1 MTEKFSSVSAK
12 NINNISKKIVLIVAT
27 MGAFLTP
34 FMGSAINVA
43 LPTIGKEF
51 SMSAIA
57 MGWVA
62 TSFLLAAAMSLVPLG
77 RIADIYGR
85 KRVFLCGV
93 IVFTAF
99 SLLCGL
105 ANRTEVLIFARA
117 VQGIGGAMM
126 FGTGAAMLTSAYPP
140 EERGA
145 VLGINVTAVY
155 VGLVVG
161 PFIGG
166 LLTQY
171 VGWRCIF
178 FFTVPLGLLVIFSIL
193 WKLKGDWA
201 EASGERFD
209 FVGSLIY
216 GIALLAMMYG
226 FSILPS
232 TLGTFLI
239 FIGIACLV
247 VFGFWEL
254 RVKSPVLDLH
264 LFIHN
269 RPFAFSNLAALL
281 NYMATFAVG
290 FLLSLY
296 LQYIKGFTPR
306 DAGLILVIQP
316 IVMALLSPL
325 AGRLSDRIEPRII
338 ASIGMAL
345 TTLGMVPLIL
355 LNNSTNLLQVY
366 ASLVILGLGFALFAS
381 PNMNAV
387 MSSVDRKFYGVASGT
402 VGTMR
407 LVGQMFS
414 MGLTMLIFALL
425 IGRVQ
430 IAPEYYALF
439 VKSVK
444 IIFMILCCLCF
455 CGIFA
460 SLARGKL
467 R

>member
-1 MTEKFSSVSAK
+1 MMNGKPAPPALPG
-12 NINNISKKIVLIVAT
+12 INKKIVLIVAT

-93 IVFTAF
+93 VVFTAA

-105 ANRTEVLIFARA
+105 SPSAEFLIFSR
-117 VQGIGGAMM
+117 VIQGIGGAMM

-155 VGLVVG
+155 IGLVIG

-166 LLTQY
+166 IFTQY
-171 VGWRCIF
+171 IGWRCIF

-201 EASGERFD
+201 EARGERFD
-209 FVGSLIY
+209 IIGSVIY
-216 GIALLAMMYG
+216 GLALLSMMYG

-232 TLGTFLI
+232 SIGFVLIVLGA
-239 FIGIACLV
+239 ACLIA
-247 VFGFWEL
+247 FGLWEL
-254 RVKSPVLDLH
+254 KTKSPVLDLN
-264 LFIHN
+264 LFVHN
-269 RPFAFSNLAALL
+269 RAFAFSNLAALL

-325 AGRLSDRIEPRII
+325 AGRLSDRVEPRIL
-338 ASIGMAL
+338 ASAGMAM
-345 TTLGMVPLIL
+345 TTIGLVPLIL
-355 LNNSTNLLQVY
+355 LHHSTSLVQVY
-366 ASLVILGLGFALFAS
+366 ASLVVLGLGFALFAS

-387 MSSVDRKFYGVASGT
+387 MSSVDKRSYGVASGT

-430 IAPEYYALF
+430 ITPEHYDAF
-439 VKSVK
+439 VRSIKMV
-444 IIFMILCCLCF
+444 FAILCILCF
-455 CGIFA
+455 CGVFA
-460 SLARGKL
+460 SLARGKV

>member
-1 MTEKFSSVSAK
+1 MNGKPGPPAVSGM
-12 NINNISKKIVLIVAT
+12 NKKIVLIVAT

-62 TSFLLAAAMSLVPLG
+62 TAFLLSAAMSLVPLG
-77 RIADIYGR
+77 RCADIYGR
-85 KRVFLCGV
+85 KRIFLWGV
-93 IVFTAF
+93 IVFTLS

-105 ANRTEVLIFARA
+105 SRSAEFLIFTR
-117 VQGIGGAMM
+117 VIQGIGGAMM

-155 VGLVVG
+155 IGLVIG

-166 LLTQY
+166 IFTQY
-171 VGWRCIF
+171 IGWRCIF

-201 EASGERFD
+201 EAQGERFD
-209 FVGSLIY
+209 LTGSMIY
-216 GIALLAMMYG
+216 GLALLAMMYG

-232 TLGTFLI
+232 PVGFLLIVVGTAGLI
-239 FIGIACLV
+239 A
-247 VFGFWEL
+247 FGFWEL
-254 RVKSPVLDLH
+254 RAKSPVLDMH
-264 LFIHN
+264 LFINN
-269 RPFAFSNLAALL
+269 RAFAFSNLAALF
-281 NYMATFAVG
+281 NYMATFSVG

-316 IVMALLSPL
+316 VVMALLSPL

-338 ASIGMAL
+338 ASAGMAMTAIGL
-345 TTLGMVPLIL
+345 IPLIL
-355 LNNSTNLLQVY
+355 LNNSTSLGQLY
-366 ASLVILGLGFALFAS
+366 AALAVLGLGFALFAS
-381 PNMNAV
+381 PNMNAI
-387 MSSVDRKFYGVASGT
+387 MSSVDKRSYGVASGT
-402 VGTMR
+402 AGTMR

-414 MGLTMLIFALL
+414 MGLTMLIFALF
-425 IGRVQ
+425 IGPVR
-430 IAPEYYALF
+430 ITPEYYDLF
-439 VKSVK
+439 VKSMK
-444 IIFMILCCLCF
+444 LIFAILCFLCF

-460 SLARGKL
+460 SLCRGKVH
-467 R
+467 